1 MKLVSLFFTASTL
14 YFRFYIKDNRYWI
27 IIIATKGAM
36 LEFIVS
42 FAKKNNNLFKIHA
55 E

>member
-1 MKLVSLFFTASTL
+1 LFH
-14 YFRFYIKDNRYWI
+14 YFSQRVPSIFDIYIKDNRYWI

-42 FAKKNNNLFKIHA
+42 FAKQNNNLFKIHA